1 LVKGNQI
8 RYQEK
13 KVMSAP
19 QHHAMEWIAT
29 TDELPDETQRV
40 LLFTPYQV
48 LGEDHTCVGNRE
60 SIATCIARVNRK
72 QVPVFTHWMP
82 LPPTPQ
88 QCA

>member
-1 LVKGNQI
+1 
-8 RYQEK
+8 
-13 KVMSAP
+13 MSAP

-29 TDELPDETQRV
+29 TDQLPDETQRV